1 MKIMDKDI
9 EEIFKKPVKRSRLP
23 DIFEC
28 SDREARKYIEELREK
43 GYNIVNDGD
52 GRGYYLA
59 DDEKTLKYAAMR
71 RKRALA
77 EFKAANLMILRC
89 SKKDGIKI
97 PVRAHFRTIGKKDCV
112 NKNQVSMEEEI

>member
-1 MKIMDKDI
+1 MKTMDKDI
-9 EEIFKKPVKRSRLP
+9 EEIFKKPVKRSQLP
-23 DIFEC
+23 YIFGC
-28 SDREARKYIEELREK
+28 SDREARKYIEEFREK

-97 PVRAHFRTIGKKDCV
+97 PVRAHFRTIGKKNYV